1 MSMNRI
7 SSAIKSSI
15 QENRKFAGFT
25 VFILILYLMNLVFN
39 SINGRFFVSDFTVF
53 YLAAKNLLAG
63 DKVYMISFGMDPG
76 LYKYSPMALLF
87 FIPYTIF
94 PFKIAAIIHLLILSF
109 CYWYSSLLIRKI
121 LSTWFFP
128 EVKHE
133 GWLLSLAVIS
143 TLIFFIKELYLG
155 NVNILLILLCLI
167 ALNDIL
173 LGKQWTAGILLGIV
187 LLAKP
192 FFLILILPLA
202 LRKKFRTLTG
212 TAFTL
217 FAGFIIPF
225 FILGFQ
231 RSLLLHMDWMKTML
245 KHGSDFPSMN
255 SLDYLLHYYFFPD
268 LAGYAQYIII
278 IAAGI
283 LAGWFI
289 MINIRREKHG
299 NKVKRADERNFIIEW
314 FLLMAIIPNVMKT
327 DTEHFLASIPI
338 ITFII
343 YYIAVNR
350 RFWLIPVM
358 VILIFFYGGNS
369 QDILGKDFSYRLF
382 SMGLIGIS
390 NLLLILMT
398 LFLYRDFRNL
408 KT

>member
-1 MSMNRI
+1 
-7 SSAIKSSI
+7 
-15 QENRKFAGFT
+15 
-25 VFILILYLMNLVFN
+25 
-39 SINGRFFVSDFTVF
+39 
-53 YLAAKNLLAG
+53 
-63 DKVYMISFGMDPG
+63 
-76 LYKYSPMALLF
+76 
-87 FIPYTIF
+87 
-94 PFKIAAIIHLLILSF
+94 
-109 CYWYSSLLIRKI
+109 
-121 LSTWFFP
+121 
-128 EVKHE
+128 
-133 GWLLSLAVIS
+133 
-143 TLIFFIKELYLG
+143 
-155 NVNILLILLCLI
+155 
-167 ALNDIL
+167 
-173 LGKQWTAGILLGIV
+173 
-187 LLAKP
+187 
-192 FFLILILPLA
+192 
-202 LRKKFRTLTG
+202 
-212 TAFTL
+212 
-217 FAGFIIPF
+217 
-225 FILGFQ
+225 
-231 RSLLLHMDWMKTML
+231 MDWMKTML